1 MRRRYAKNLFSMLFD
16 YEELPVKI
24 NMNKKLFEHAFA
36 DDDHT
41 KTYTIQE
48 ALDFFWGRNLVN
60 KGELAEQAISKTAKI
75 DQNLRNTKGSDLTDG
90 SEIKYSEVF
99 YDRNSTYA
107 TIGGIK
113 NKTGTIRAWVYEP
126 VTNKNYYFLIPYST
140 YSEYFANGKKTTMKI
155 WFDQDGHPR
164 NPTNN
169 SYQDLWDHMVTEKEF
184 MEFKQ

>member
-1 MRRRYAKNLFSMLFD
+1 
-16 YEELPVKI
+16 
-24 NMNKKLFEHAFA
+24 MNHKLFEHAFA

-41 KTYTIQE
+41 KSYSIKE

-75 DQNLRNTKGSDLTDG
+75 DQNLPNTKGSDLTDG

-99 YDRNSTYA
+99 YDKRSTYA

-126 VTNKNYYFLIPYST
+126 RSKQNYYFLIPYST
-140 YSEYFANGKKTTMKI
+140 YCEYFADGKKTTMKI
-155 WFDQDGHPR
+155 WFSRDGSPR
-164 NPTNN
+164 NPENN
-169 SYQDLWDHMVTEKEF
+169 SYKNLWDHMVDEQKF